1 MENKINIAEILKDC
15 PKGME
20 LDSPNYNGV
29 VKFEGVTQSD
39 WYPIKISITH
49 NNMIFNN
56 TLTKYGQTY
65 KSQYHKCVIFPKGKT
80 TWDGF
85 QRPFKDGDVV
95 VSKSGCWIGIVKSY
109 NDCDETYNVYVA
121 FENWAGNYIN
131 IFVDIKLEMYRLAT
145 EEEKEKFFKAIE
157 DNGYKWDNKTK
168 TLYKSEFNDGDV
180 CTGKVRDN
188 LVIFIYK
195 KRINTTLIKSHFTLY
210 VHVGF
215 CKNCCIALK
224 DEEIKFATEEEKQE
238 LFKAIQDNG
247 YRWDADTKTLRVV
260 GKLGKLKFKV
270 GDVVQDK
277 EGNKVKITE
286 VVHECGCYL
295 YKTEI
300 TNEIGK
306 IYFDEDNDWKLVP
319 NKFDITTLKPFDK
332 VLVRDEDGQ
341 KWMCDIFSYYDDTN
355 PRYPFWGVG
364 RSNSKQCIPYEENK
378 HLLGT
383 TNDCDE
389 FYKNW

>member
-1 MENKINIAEILKDC
+1 MENMINIAEILKDC

-20 LDSPNYNGV
+20 LDCTMHEDV
-29 VKFEGVTQSD
+29 VTFYGISNSYI
-39 WYPIKISITH
+39 YPILVSTKRGDTIS
-49 NNMIFNN
+49 
-56 TLTKYGQTY
+56 LTKYGQFFN
-65 KSQYHKCVIFPKGKT
+65 SDGFKCVIFPKGKT
-80 TWDGF
+80 TWEGF
-85 QRPFKDGDVV
+85 QRLFK
-95 VSKSGCWIGIVKSY
+95 
-109 NDCDETYNVYVA
+109 
-121 FENWAGNYIN
+121 
-131 IFVDIKLEMYRLAT
+131 
-145 EEEKEKFFKAIE
+145 
-157 DNGYKWDNKTK
+157 
-168 TLYKSEFNDGDV
+168 DGDV
-180 CTGKVRDN
+180 CTGKVNGN

-195 KRINTTLIKSHFTLY
+195 ERINTTLIKSHFVLY
-210 VHVGF
+210 VRAGF

-224 DEEIKFATEEEKQE
+224 DEEIKFATEEEKQR
-238 LFKAIQDNG
+238 LFHVIKENG

-300 TNEIGK
+300 ANEIGK
-306 IYFDEDNDWKLVP
+306 IYFDKQNDWELVP

-332 VLVRDEDGQ
+332 VLVRDENGQ
-341 KWMCDIFSYYDDTN
+341 KWMCDIFSYYDDKN

-364 RSNSKQCIPYEENK
+364 RSNSKQCIPYKGNE